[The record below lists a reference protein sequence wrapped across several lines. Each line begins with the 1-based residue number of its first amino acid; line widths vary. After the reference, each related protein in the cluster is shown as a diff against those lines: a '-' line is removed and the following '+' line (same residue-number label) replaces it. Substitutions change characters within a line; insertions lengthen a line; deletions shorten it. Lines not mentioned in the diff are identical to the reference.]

1 MWYIPTHCSLYNSS
15 MLPHMTVYS
24 TIYIRYNA
32 YLYFLFK
39 IDTKIEC
46 DPFEYSPWSCFGLC
60 YTLVKTNSM
69 TFINLGN
76 LCKKWWYV
84 PKILLF
90 FLKKKKTSV
99 GGTDTLHL
107 NYMVWTKQTWKYA
120 VRKWYLMVSLNDTLR
135 IFYSAYIFKFNLWN
149 NINAIINAHDLD
161 NQIDQSKKHEFQRT
175 YVKLLLEPMRRLSKN
190 VYWALFF
197 KNKVN
202 Y

>member
-1 MWYIPTHCSLYNSS
+1 
-15 MLPHMTVYS
+15 
-24 TIYIRYNA
+24 
-32 YLYFLFK
+32 
-39 IDTKIEC
+39 
-46 DPFEYSPWSCFGLC
+46 
-60 YTLVKTNSM
+60 
-69 TFINLGN
+69 
-76 LCKKWWYV
+76 
-84 PKILLF
+84 
-90 FLKKKKTSV
+90 
-99 GGTDTLHL
+99 
-107 NYMVWTKQTWKYA
+107 
-120 VRKWYLMVSLNDTLR
+120 MVSLNDTLR